1 MAMVQF
7 LGPQRFHPTVS
18 AAVEAAGVSG
28 SLAVVTAGWQERE
41 TEVEELEEHLGARTT
56 NLALYR
62 RHEEILR
69 ADRELA
75 RALRKKHELLRE
87 LQELY
92 RIRLAHVKAS
102 LRALLAREGTETIVR
117 PARDEAFAALR
128 ALDQHH
134 LARIG
139 EIHAEFEAR
148 FRPSDRAVVA
158 FHRRELAAALADTGA
173 LLVAGGHV
181 AVLLN
186 RMRLIDLP
194 SLVHGKAII
203 AWSAGAMALSDR
215 VVLFH
220 DDPPQGS
227 GDAEILDFGL
237 GLGPGVV
244 VFPHAR
250 RRLHLDDRVRVTML
264 ARRFEPAL
272 CVPLDDGAR
281 LTRNGSSWSA
291 AAGTG
296 RLDARGEW
304 VAMASPMGGR

>member
-1 MAMVQF
+1 MSILQL
-7 LGPQRFHPTVS
+7 LGPQRFRPSVS
-18 AAVEAAGVSG
+18 AAVDAAGVG
-28 SLAVVTAGWQERE
+28 GALAVVTAGWQERE
-41 TEVEELEEHLGARTT
+41 TEVEELEAHLGARTT

-75 RALRKKHELLRE
+75 RGLRTKQDILRE

-92 RIRLAHVKAS
+92 RIRLGNLKMSV
-102 LRALLAREGTETIVR
+102 RALLAREGVESLLT
-117 PARDEAFAALR
+117 PARDEVFVALR

-134 LARIG
+134 LARIA

-148 FRPSDRAVVA
+148 FHPSERPAVS
-158 FHRRELAAALADTGA
+158 FHRRELATALQDAGA

-181 AVLLN
+181 AVLVN
-186 RMRLIDLP
+186 RMRLVDLR
-194 SLVHGKAII
+194 SLVGDKPII
-203 AWSAGAMALSDR
+203 AWSAGAMALSER

-237 GLGPGVV
+237 GLAPGVV

-250 RRLHLDDRVRVTML
+250 RRLHLDDRRRVSML
-264 ARRFEPAL
+264 ARRFTPAL
-272 CVPLDDGAR
+272 CIPLDDGAR
-281 LTRNGSSWSA
+281 LVRRGSTWTGD
-291 AAGTG
+291 AGTG
-296 RLDARGEW
+296 RLDESGAW
-304 VAMASPMGGR
+304 IAMSEPTGDH